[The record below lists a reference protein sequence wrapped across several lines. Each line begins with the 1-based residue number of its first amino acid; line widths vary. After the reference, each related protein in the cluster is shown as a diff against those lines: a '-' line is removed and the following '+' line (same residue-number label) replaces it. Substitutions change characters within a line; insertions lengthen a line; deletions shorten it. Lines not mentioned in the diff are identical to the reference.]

1 MGIATTPEPVK
12 YFCGIITASA
22 TLAARVEKLLVE
34 EMGAV
39 DFRSEPIPFDFT
51 GYYTKEM
58 GKNLLRS
65 WISFARLGDPGE
77 LSGVKALTNL
87 IERETA
93 RDGGGRQINL
103 DPGYLALS
111 KLVLASTKDFSHRI
125 YLSDGIYAET
135 TLLYKKDAFEAL
147 PWTYPDY
154 MSETAQKYFGEVR
167 EAYHEQLKALPSLE

>member
-1 MGIATTPEPVK
+1 MGKTATPDQVK
-12 YFCGIITASA
+12 YFCGIITTHAS
-22 TLAARVEKLLVE
+22 LADKIEALLAE
-34 EMGAV
+34 EMGAI
-39 DFRSEPIPFDFT
+39 DLRSEPVPFAFT
-51 GYYTKEM
+51 DYYEKEM

-65 WISFARLGDPGE
+65 WISFERLGDPGE
-77 LSGVKALTNL
+77 LAAVKALTNL

-93 RDGGGRQINL
+93 VGGARQINI

-135 TLLYKKDAFEAL
+135 TLLYKHDDFEVL

-154 MSETAQKYFGEVR
+154 ISDPAQGYFKKLR
-167 EAYHEQLKALPSLE
+167 AAYHRQIKELERQEA